1 MIIMDEDD
9 DFFICVIIMFLVSK
23 GTVTQLESS
32 PEPLDDVFFPSVS
45 SFTFQFN
52 TQSIIILPPPY
63 LPLLKS
69 FEITRLCQKV
79 TICNLNQVTGSWF
92 DEVKNN

>member
-9 DFFICVIIMFLVSK
+9 DFFICVIIMFIVSK

-32 PEPLDDVFFPSVS
+32 TEPLDDVFFPSVS
-45 SFTFQFN
+45 IFTFQFN
-52 TQSIIILPPPY
+52 TQPIFIIPLPY
-63 LPLLKS
+63 LLKS

>member
-9 DFFICVIIMFLVSK
+9 DFFICVIIMFIVSK

-32 PEPLDDVFFPSVS
+32 TEPLDDVFFPSVS
-45 SFTFQFN
+45 IFTFQFN
-52 TQSIIILPPPY
+52 TQPIFI